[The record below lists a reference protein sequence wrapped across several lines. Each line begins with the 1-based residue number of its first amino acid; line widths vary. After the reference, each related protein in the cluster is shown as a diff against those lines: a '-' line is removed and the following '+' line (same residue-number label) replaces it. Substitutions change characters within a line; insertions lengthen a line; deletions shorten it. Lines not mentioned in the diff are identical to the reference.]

1 MTQERCE
8 QCAQPTA
15 AYDAIHYGSMETGHR
30 LLCTQC
36 FNAEVARRY
45 GVTDLENVRLDPIDM
60 LDSAGDS
67 HRFHFQMRLLGPEMI
82 VLDAFELR
90 EDVRAG
96 YEFRTIGE
104 PEDDVLTLLARLVEK
119 MRRALSVRFLG
130 VEDHRLRIS
139 DQTVQGRISSD
150 MSGFENMPVVVV
162 DGKEIRWDDFGR
174 MLMAF
179 EGWQFRL
186 DIADPADEL

>member
-1 MTQERCE
+1 MTQQRCE

-45 GVTDLENVRLDPIDM
+45 GITTLENVRLDPIDM
-60 LDSAGDS
+60 VDSAGDS
-67 HRFHFQMRLLGPEMI
+67 HRFHFQMRLLGPDMI

-96 YEFRTIGE
+96 YEFRTVGE
-104 PEDDVLTLLARLVEK
+104 PDDDVLTLLGRLVEK
-119 MRRALSVRFLG
+119 MRRTLSLRFLCA
-130 VEDHRLRIS
+130 ENHRLRIR
-139 DQTVQGRISSD
+139 DHTVQGRITSD
-150 MSGFENMPVVVV
+150 LSGNMPVVVV
-162 DGKEIRWDDFGR
+162 DGKDIGWDDFGR